1 MASRRYSS
9 CSYCGSNVD
18 ELLVS
23 LEIWIG
29 DRLVLFRDVPAGV
42 CDHCGE
48 EFFGA
53 DIQEKLFEMAKNT
66 PRSVIEVPVY
76 HFSDALTAAKAEA
89 GRKKKERNAD
99 TSEADQQLATDDEI
113 ADLLHTSFEE
123 WDEQ

>member
-1 MASRRYSS
+1 MATRRYSS
-9 CSYCGSNVD
+9 CSYCGSSVD

-53 DIQEKLFEMAKNT
+53 DIQEKLFAMAKNP
-66 PRSVIEVPVY
+66 PRSVLEVPVY
-76 HFSDALTAAKAEA
+76 HFSDPLTAAKAEA
-89 GRKKKERNAD
+89 GRKKKERTAER
-99 TSEADQQLATDDEI
+99 SESDDHLATDDEI
-113 ADLLHTSFEE
+113 AGLLHGSFEE
-123 WDEQ
+123 WEEQ